1 MPVAL
6 GVLPTETDGARLF
19 LDGADPAC
27 GDALGIPRFPASA
40 GAKWT
45 VREGEKAEVGKRDA
59 ERSEDESQEPKERVE
74 RYREYVEYDAQR
86 ADNEGRKRAGVLLVE
101 GSERNAGA

>member
-1 MPVAL
+1 MPVSL

-19 LDGADPAC
+19 LDGANPAC
-27 GDALGIPRFPASA
+27 GNALGIPRFPASA
-40 GAKWT
+40 GAKRT

-74 RYREYVEYDAQR
+74 GYREYVEYDAQG

-101 GSERNAGA
+101 RSERNAGA